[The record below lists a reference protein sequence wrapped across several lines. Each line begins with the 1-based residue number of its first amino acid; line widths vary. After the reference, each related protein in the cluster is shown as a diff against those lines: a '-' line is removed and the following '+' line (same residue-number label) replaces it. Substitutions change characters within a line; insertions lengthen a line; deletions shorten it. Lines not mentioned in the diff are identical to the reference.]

1 MSERQ
6 AYDPNQTTNPNSK
19 SLKRKVLEATAGTLA
34 TAAAVTG
41 VGMGVKSWHESRVA
55 AYEAEMKAEKEAA
68 TAAMVTETR
77 KSVRVVAEAIRAIN
91 PKKAGSRILDN
102 YYEGHTSALLS
113 AKHSYE
119 GDGQIDVSAAV
130 DFDTGMVTTNINKVF
145 VTSVRSSK
153 ESLMAMFA
161 VSPEKLN
168 AVRKDGIV
176 TAAELGSMVDADAKP
191 IKIFYAFDSD
201 RADPDNQELIR
212 HVVQSPTGELVDSIS
227 KRPYENA
234 GFLGGQIADLNEAIA
249 KVTEEVQ

>member
-68 TAAMVTETR
+68 TAAMVAATR
-77 KSVRVVAEAIRAIN
+77 ESVRVVAEAIRAIN
-91 PKKAGSRILDN
+91 PKKAKSRILDN
-102 YYEGHTSALLS
+102 YYQGHTSALFS

-119 GDGQIDVSAAV
+119 GNGQMEVLAAV
-130 DFDTGMVTTNINKVF
+130 DFDTRTIKTNMHKVF
-145 VTSVRSSK
+145 VTSAGSSE
-153 ESLMAMFA
+153 ESLMAKFA

-176 TAAELGSMVDADAKP
+176 TPAELGSMVDADAEP
-191 IKIFYAFDSD
+191 IEILYALDSD